1 MAEQQA
7 RPLLVIVGPTAVG
20 KTGTAIRLAQ
30 AFDGVVV
37 SADSRQV
44 YRYMDI
50 GTAKPTPEEQ
60 AAAPHHLIDV
70 LDPDE
75 PLTLAEFQEMAYAA
89 IDAVHDEGRL
99 PILVGGTGQYVR
111 AVVEGWGIPR
121 VAPHP
126 ALRADLRGFA
136 FAYGGTAL
144 HAWLREVDPT
154 AAESIDYR
162 NVRRVVRALEVYL
175 VSGTP
180 ISVAQERHPPPYA
193 IRQIGLTRPREA
205 LYERIDA
212 RIDQMMENGLLE
224 EVRGLLARSYGWDLS
239 SMSSLGYRQF
249 SEYLGGEGTL
259 DEAVEAIKRETRRFV
274 RQQATWFREDDPAV
288 TWFDLTTTGFDA
300 VCETVGAWLDEI
312 GWATGGPSRCASKPE
327 IPDR

>member
-1 MAEQQA
+1 MDKGAL
-7 RPLLVIVGPTAVG
+7 PLLVIVGPTAVG
-20 KTGTAIRLAQ
+20 KTGTAVRLAQ
-30 AFDGVVV
+30 TFDGVII

-60 AAAPHHLIDV
+60 AAAPHRLIGV

-75 PLTLAEFQEMAYAA
+75 PLTLAEFQEMAYEA
-89 IDAVHDEGRL
+89 IDEVHEAGRL

-136 FAYGGTAL
+136 FTYGATAL
-144 HAWLREVDPT
+144 HAWLKSVDAP

-162 NVRRVVRALEVYL
+162 NVRRVVRAMEVYL

-180 ISVAQERHPPPYA
+180 ISVAQERHPPPYT
-193 IRQIGLTRPREA
+193 IMQIGLTRPREA

-212 RIDQMMENGLLE
+212 RIDQMMVDGLLDEVCGLLE
-224 EVRGLLARSYGWDLS
+224 RGYGWELS

-259 DEAVEAIKRETRRFV
+259 EDAVQAIKRETRRFV
-274 RQQATWFREDDPAV
+274 RQQATWFREDDSDIL
-288 TWFDLTTTGFDA
+288 WFDLALADFGAIREA
-300 VCETVGAWLDEI
+300 VGTWLAEI
-312 GWATGGPSRCASKPE
+312 GWITDGPSR
-327 IPDR
+327 